1 MLSFDARNHFKVHLK
16 RSVQFSLISKIK
28 RFFLPKTRIAKQ
40 KYIHIG
46 CGSHKFDE
54 FENLDFY
61 GSSFSFWKKKNY
73 IPHDFRYKL
82 PFNDNTFEGA
92 FSEHTLEHLYF
103 DESKF
108 LLSEICRVLK
118 KSAIFRC
125 TVPGL
130 KIYIENYI
138 EKKNDEYF
146 SKFEN
151 GCDALRDLVHNWG
164 HLSVWDEETLK
175 REMLK
180 SGFSEAKICEFGKGE
195 NKDLLKDLKERKH
208 QTIYIEAKK

>member
-28 RFFLPKTRIAKQ
+28 RFFLPKIRIAKQ
-40 KYIHIG
+40 KYINIG
-46 CGSHKFDE
+46 CGSYKFDE

-61 GSSFSFWKKKNY
+61 SSSFSFWKKKNY

-82 PFNDNTFEGA
+82 PFKDNSFEGA

-180 SGFSEAKICEFGKGE
+180 SGFSKAKICEFGKGE
-195 NKDLLKDLKERKH
+195 NKDLLKDLKERKL